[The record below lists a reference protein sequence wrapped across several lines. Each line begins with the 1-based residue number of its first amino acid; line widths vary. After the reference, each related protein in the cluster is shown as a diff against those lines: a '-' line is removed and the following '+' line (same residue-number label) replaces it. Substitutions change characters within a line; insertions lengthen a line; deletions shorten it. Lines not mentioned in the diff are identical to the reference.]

1 MNECQRSSFLL
12 LLDGCFTCS
21 LGSRSANVKPSS
33 WLCQAQGGPG
43 CPVIGVAFSFPAAF
57 LPHGREE
64 QQNGGGDAVAAKRKG
79 GRQQQR
85 RLFCVSARA
94 DNSRRST
101 GIEGKT
107 VGCRQRQQQ
116 GRTSCTRTGLTGTGA
131 RKFASAASEPLWPCG
146 GRFLVGPGE
155 IPSLGSAFFL
165 YYYAPR

>member
-1 MNECQRSSFLL
+1 MNECQQSSFLL
-12 LLDGCFTCS
+12 LLDGCFTRS

-43 CPVIGVAFSFPAAF
+43 CSVIGVAFSFPAAF

-101 GIEGKT
+101 GIERENCGLSAT
-107 VGCRQRQQQ
+107 PAAGADL
-116 GRTSCTRTGLTGTGA
+116 CTRTGLTGA

-155 IPSLGSAFFL
+155 IPSVGSAFFL
-165 YYYAPR
+165 YYYATR